1 MDEPLTILL
10 INFHS
15 PQNAGDLALLQA
27 TIDQL
32 NNNFSKPNIIV
43 STNDPYRPVYSSLH
57 VSAIPSIDYLINQSR
72 SPTIVHKLIKFG
84 FTLLLCA
91 AIYLGIKPRRQPAHW
106 QRLFD
111 SFNSANL
118 VVSCPGNHF
127 LTMGRINW
135 PLMMTSL
142 SITLAICFHKPLYI
156 MPQSLGPL
164 KRGWEKHLLYHL
176 YNYARYVF
184 VREKVSLEL
193 GLRVGLSPQKI
204 IYLPD
209 PAFSPPVIEV
219 EERKT
224 DQSLKIG
231 VTVISGMTRSLNR
244 ALMDRYYSALADSLS
259 IMVDKFN
266 AKIYFF
272 AQVVGPTAREDDRN
286 AIRQVMDLMAGYKDN
301 LFANEEVLS
310 PIELKRAYGAM
321 DIFIASR
328 LHSGIFSTCQYVPT
342 LFIGYLTKTKGIIDC
357 MAYSDWFIP
366 IEEITNEKMDYK
378 LTQIINKRPAV
389 KKYLQDILPGLIS
402 QTSLAGRLIAEDYN
416 KGCQQNRS

>member
-1 MDEPLTILL
+1 MGEPLTILL

-32 NNNFSKPNIIV
+32 NNNYSKPNIIV
-43 STNDPYRPVYSSLH
+43 STNDPYHPVYDSLQ
-57 VSAIPSIDYLINQSR
+57 VSAIPSIDFLINKSR
-72 SPTIVHKLIKFG
+72 SPTLVNKFIKFCV
-84 FTLLLCA
+84 TLLLCV
-91 AIYLGIKPRRQPAHW
+91 AIYLGIKPKRQPAIW
-106 QRLFD
+106 QKLLD

-118 VVSCPGNHF
+118 VISCPGNHF

-135 PLMMTSL
+135 PLIMTSL

-164 KRGWEKHLLYHL
+164 RRGWEKYLLHHL

-184 VREKVSLEL
+184 VREKVSLDL

-204 IYLPD
+204 LYIPD
-209 PAFSPPVIEV
+209 PAFSPPVNGA
-219 EERKT
+219 EECKT

-231 VTVISGMTRSLNR
+231 VTVISGMIRSLNR
-244 ALMDRYYSALADSLS
+244 NLMDHYYAVLAHSLS
-259 IMVDKFN
+259 MMVEKFN

-272 AQVVGPTAREDDRN
+272 AQVVGPTPREDDRN
-286 AIRQVMDLMAGYKDN
+286 AIHQVINLMAGHQDN
-301 LFANEEVLS
+301 IINNDEILS
-310 PIELKRAYGAM
+310 PSDLKRSYSTM

-366 IEEITNEKMDYK
+366 IEEITNEALDIK
-378 LTQIINKRPAV
+378 LTQILIQQSDI
-389 KKYLQDILPGLIS
+389 KKHLRFILPSLIS
-402 QTSLAGRLIAEDYN
+402 QTFLAGRLIAEDYH
-416 KGCQQNRS
+416 KLCQQTRS